1 MEILMTPIPFMLFL
15 PLVVILL
22 DLVLPVKIIQ
32 WLNMITIASLF
43 GNILF
48 FVRELPLSLSLDG
61 ERLYVIDDLSFFT
74 IFFANLL
81 AFVFS
86 IYLLKSREKKVHI
99 YFILTVYFV
108 NSALISDNAIL
119 FLIFWGLSGLMLYL
133 YGVIREEAAA
143 ISKKALLISGISDAL
158 LIFAF
163 LIIIS
168 STGLSL
174 RMSGGPIGVG
184 GGWVVVAFVFIALA
198 SFAKAG
204 AFPLHTWVPEYCE
217 KSILESTFL
226 LPASLDKLMGIYLFA
241 RLFMNFI
248 TPSEVL
254 KIVMALLGAL
264 TIIAAVMMALIQHNG
279 RKLLGYH
286 AVSQVGYMVLGIAT
300 GNPIGIAGGL
310 MHMVNNSIYKSG
322 LFMGIGNV
330 EKQSGT
336 SELEEMGG
344 LSKKMPVTFAGT
356 LICSFSISGVPLTNG
371 FVSKWLVYQGVL
383 IAIARSSG
391 YMLRVLYMVCLVF
404 ALFGSA
410 LTFAS
415 FMKFIYS
422 SFLSKRPERLNGV
435 KEVSVARQVALSINA
450 GLCLMIG
457 IGWRFFPMGF
467 IERILPV
474 KGITP
479 AGFYSS
485 PELLGMIAL
494 SLLFGGLVY
503 LIFRRVRVD
512 EAFVGGQRDSA
523 SFKISG
529 VDFFNE
535 IEEMQPLK
543 SIYTA
548 AGNKWFDAFELLKAG
563 ARNLAM
569 PLRKLHT
576 GELSFQL
583 MWIIIGL
590 LVFLFVMARGG

>member
-1 MEILMTPIPFMLFL
+1 MEILITPISFMLFL

-22 DLVLPVKIIQ
+22 DLVLPVKIVR
-32 WLNMITIASLF
+32 WLNIITIASLF
-43 GNILF
+43 ANTLF
-48 FVRELPLSLSLDG
+48 FVRDLPLSFSLNG
-61 ERLYVIDDLSFFT
+61 EKLYVLDDLSFFT
-74 IFFANLL
+74 VFFANLL
-81 AFVFS
+81 GFVFS
-86 IYLLKSREKKVHI
+86 IYLLKTGIKKVHI

-108 NSALISDNAIL
+108 NSALMSDNAIL

-168 STGLSL
+168 STGLPL
-174 RMSGGPIGVG
+174 RMSGSPIGIN
-184 GGWVVVAFVFIALA
+184 GGWIVTAFIFIALA

-286 AVSQVGYMVLGIAT
+286 AVSQVGYMVLGVAT

-310 MHMVNNSIYKSG
+310 LHMVNHSIYKSG

-330 EKQSGT
+330 ESQSGT
-336 SELEEMGG
+336 SELEKIGG
-344 LSKKMPVTFAGT
+344 LSKKMPVTFIGT
-356 LICSFSISGVPLTNG
+356 LVCSFSISGIPLTNG

-383 IAIARSSG
+383 IAMVSSS
-391 YMLRVLYMVCLVF
+391 YMLGVLYMICLVL

-422 SFLSKRPERLNGV
+422 SFLSKRPKRLDGV
-435 KEVSVARQVALSINA
+435 KEVSIARQIALSINA

-457 IGWRFFPMGF
+457 IGWRFFPLRF
-467 IERILPV
+467 IDRILPV
-474 KGITP
+474 KQITP
-479 AGFYSS
+479 VGFYSS
-485 PELLGMIAL
+485 PELLSVIAL
-494 SLLFGGLVY
+494 SLLFGGLIY
-503 LIFRRVRVD
+503 LIFKRVRFD
-512 EAFVGGQRDSA
+512 EAFVGGQKDSA

-535 IEEMQPLK
+535 VEEMPPLK

-548 AGNKWFDAFELLKAG
+548 AENKWFDAFELLKAG
-563 ARNLAM
+563 ARNLAI

-583 MWIIIGL
+583 VWIVIGL
-590 LVFLFVMARGG
+590 FVFLFVMARGG

>member
-1 MEILMTPIPFMLFL
+1 MEILMTPISFMLFL

-22 DLVLPVKIIQ
+22 DLVFPVKIVR
-32 WLNMITIASLF
+32 WLNIITIASLF
-43 GNILF
+43 ANTLF
-48 FVRELPLSLSLDG
+48 FVRDLPLSFSLNG
-61 ERLYVIDDLSFFT
+61 EKLYVLDDLSFFT
-74 IFFANLL
+74 VFFANLL
-81 AFVFS
+81 GFVFS
-86 IYLLKSREKKVHI
+86 IYLLKTGIKKVHI

-108 NSALISDNAIL
+108 NSALMSDNAIL

-168 STGLSL
+168 STGLPL
-174 RMSGGPIGVG
+174 RMSGSPIGIN
-184 GGWVVVAFVFIALA
+184 GGWIVTAFIFIALA

-226 LPASLDKLMGIYLFA
+226 LPTSLDKLMGIYLFA

-286 AVSQVGYMVLGIAT
+286 AVSQVGYMVLGVAT

-310 MHMVNNSIYKSG
+310 LHMVNHSIYKSG
-322 LFMGIGNV
+322 LFMGMGNV
-330 EKQSGT
+330 ESQSGT
-336 SELEEMGG
+336 SELEKIGG
-344 LSKKMPVTFAGT
+344 LSKKMPVTFIGT
-356 LICSFSISGVPLTNG
+356 LVCSFSISGIPLTNG

-383 IAIARSSG
+383 IAIASSG
-391 YMLRVLYMVCLVF
+391 YMLGVLYMICLVL

-422 SFLSKRPERLNGV
+422 SFLSKRPKRLDGV
-435 KEVSVARQVALSINA
+435 KEVSIVRQIALSINA

-457 IGWRFFPMGF
+457 IGWRFFPLRF
-467 IERILPV
+467 IDRILPV
-474 KGITP
+474 KQITP
-479 AGFYSS
+479 VGFYSS
-485 PELLGMIAL
+485 PELLSVIVL
-494 SLLFGGLVY
+494 SLLFGGLIY
-503 LIFRRVRVD
+503 LIFKRVRFD
-512 EAFVGGQRDSA
+512 EAFVGGQKDSA

-535 IEEMQPLK
+535 VEEMPPLK

-548 AGNKWFDAFELLKAG
+548 AENKWFDAFELLKAG
-563 ARNLAM
+563 ARNLAI

-583 MWIIIGL
+583 VWIVIGL
-590 LVFLFVMARGG
+590 FVFLFVMARGG